1 MLLVLDLFGQVFGLD
16 VELELELLV
25 EAVVLMLD
33 FFKRVVFGLER
44 GDFMALVVD
53 FLVEFLDFLGLEF

>member
-1 MLLVLDLFGQVFGLD
+1 MFGLD

-25 EAVVLMLD
+25 EAVVLMFD
-33 FFKRVVFGLER
+33 FFKGVVFGLER
-44 GDFMALVVD
+44 GDFMSLVVD